1 MKNEF
6 LTGSTL
12 IVLIA
17 TLAAASYEIGRREG
31 VNSVK
36 KPDCWHSAEN
46 TPELIW
52 NDDFESFPG
61 VGELVRIERDD
72 EDVIYLGPAE

>member
-36 KPDCWHSAEN
+36 ILDCVHSNEN
-46 TPELIW
+46 VPELIW

>member
-6 LTGSTL
+6 LTAAILVTL
-12 IVLIA
+12 I
-17 TLAAASYEIGRREG
+17 TGLAAISFEMGRMEG
-31 VNSVK
+31 VRSVK
-36 KPDCWHSAEN
+36 TPECQHMIDK

>member
-12 IVLIA
+12 IVLIVA
-17 TLAAASYEIGRREG
+17 LAAASYEIGRREG
-31 VNSVK
+31 VRSVK
-36 KPDCWHSAEN
+36 MPECQHMIDK

-61 VGELVRIERDD
+61 EGELVRIERDD
-72 EDVIYLGPAE
+72 EDAIYLGPAE